1 MGAKVAPSA
10 TQSCSGEAAATA
22 NGTRTLAYKGGEL
35 QMFEPG
41 TNRLTLLH
49 AGNNQ
54 AQYESFLTLGFGGSG
69 RDLAKAWNVTDQG
82 TEVLKDGAK
91 DVTVTKLDLVA
102 KDPANRNMFSHITI
116 WVDPVQG
123 VSYKQVLYP
132 VRRLPHHL
140 LRPHS
145 LQPEDQRIRLRHQDQ
160 QADPDRSSLVGSIFD
175 RNTPAPQTHSS
186 GKNSS
191 VYLGSEL
198 SIVNSSKHRSSTYA
212 AIDHTSTC
220 CRLRRNQTT
229 TPTPPSTRYAK
240 LTPAYAAPNTLC
252 ERSSVLFHH
261 SSRFPSAR
269 SEAATAYLPGR
280 ATGRAR

>member
-1 MGAKVAPSA
+1 MKLQRFAPLLISGILLAPAQGQQKPSNLETVLHQLDAASANFHSAQADFRWDVYERVVRETTSQCGVIYFERHGEATEMGAKVAPSA

-123 VSYKQVLYP
+123 VSYKQQFFTPSGDY
-132 VRRLPHHL
+132 RTTYFDH
-140 LRPHS
+140 
-145 LQPEDQRIRLRHQDQ
+145 IRYNQKINESAFAIKTNKQ
-160 QADPDRSSLVGSIFD
+160 TQIDPR
-175 RNTPAPQTHSS
+175 
-186 GKNSS
+186 
-191 VYLGSEL
+191 
-198 SIVNSSKHRSSTYA
+198 
-212 AIDHTSTC
+212 
-220 CRLRRNQTT
+220 
-229 TPTPPSTRYAK
+229 
-240 LTPAYAAPNTLC
+240 
-252 ERSSVLFHH
+252 
-261 SSRFPSAR
+261 
-269 SEAATAYLPGR
+269 
-280 ATGRAR
+280 